1 MLLFR
6 ASLRRIP
13 GSHAFRCGA
22 LGAEVGCPA
31 VACIVASGASGE
43 FGPTLVKFLI
53 RRGDKVAALGSPR
66 SAERLRGL
74 QAELGTNSLAIAMDA
89 TSLAEWKSALERIE
103 QTLGPPS
110 GAALLAGG
118 WEGGRPFHES
128 DDAIWQRMFAVNLET
143 ARRSLQALLPAMIQ
157 RGAGSIVL
165 MGSQVVERPWKGA
178 GAAAYT
184 AAKSAVVAL
193 ARAVAA
199 EVSSKGIRVNAVM
212 PSVIDTA
219 ANRAAMPRQT
229 RSDGF
234 RVSLWPK
241 RSDFCSPTRQ
251 RTSQAP
257 RFQFTANPAD
267 PVGEELD

>member
-31 VACIVASGASGE
+31 VACIVVSGASGE

-53 RRGDKVAALGSPR
+53 RRGDKVAELGSPR

-74 QAELGTNSLAIAMDA
+74 QA
-89 TSLAEWKSALERIE
+89 
-103 QTLGPPS
+103 
-110 GAALLAGG
+110 
-118 WEGGRPFHES
+118 
-128 DDAIWQRMFAVNLET
+128 
-143 ARRSLQALLPAMIQ
+143 LLPAMIR
-157 RGAGSIVL
+157 RGAGSIVV

-199 EVSSKGIRVNAVM
+199 EVASKGIRVNAVM

-219 ANRAAMPRQT
+219 ANRAAMPKA
-229 RSDGF
+229 D
-234 RVSLWPK
+234 PK
-241 RSDFCSPTRQ
+241 RWVSGESLAETIGFLLSDAAKDISVAALAVYGQ
-251 RTSQAP
+251 
-257 RFQFTANPAD
+257 
-267 PVGEELD
+267 

>member
-1 MLLFR
+1 M
-6 ASLRRIP
+6 P
-13 GSHAFRCGA
+13 G
-22 LGAEVGCPA
+22 
-31 VACIVASGASGE
+31 VACIVVSGASGE

-74 QAELGTNSLAIAMDA
+74 QAELGTNSLAIPMDA
-89 TSLAEWKSALERIE
+89 SSLAEWKSALERIE
-103 QTLGPPS
+103 QVLGPPS

-118 WEGGRPFHES
+118 WEGGHPFHES
-128 DDAIWQRMFAVNLET
+128 DDSIWQRMFTVNLET

-157 RGAGSIVL
+157 RGGGSIVV

-178 GAAAYT
+178 GSAAYT

-212 PSVIDTA
+212 PSIIDTD
-219 ANRAAMPRQT
+219 ANRAAMPKA
-229 RSDGF
+229 D
-234 RVSLWPK
+234 PK
-241 RSDFCSPTRQ
+241 RWVGGESLAETIGFLLSDAAKDISG
-251 RTSQAP
+251 A
-257 RFQFTANPAD
+257 AL
-267 PVGEELD
+267 PVYGQSG